1 MENIKGKLLE
11 FIKTEHNL
19 SIDFVERA
27 KKFQGD
33 IYLYGAGNHL
43 PFAVAFMQKYGVPVK
58 GILDSR
64 RPSDFHKSP
73 YQDSYDGD
81 SPS

>member
-1 MENIKGKLLE
+1 MEIIKGKLLE

-43 PFAVAFMQKYGVPVK
+43 PFAVSFMQKYGVPVK
-58 GILDSR
+58 GIFRQPASERFL
-64 RPSDFHKSP
+64 
-73 YQDSYDGD
+73 
-81 SPS
+81 